1 MTAPSASPA
10 ESAPVHAPRLC
21 RDCNA
26 PIFWA
31 QVLDDRGQRVP
42 RDGAKGWKAIPV
54 DAQPDPDGTVIL
66 FHREG
71 EGIVA
76 RILRRREDA
85 PAGAKLRR
93 SHWPRCRKN
102 ARRR

>member
-1 MTAPSASPA
+1 MTAPNASPA
-10 ESAPVHAPRLC
+10 ESASAHAPRVC
-21 RDCNA
+21 RDCGE
-26 PIFWA
+26 PIYWC
-31 QVLDDRGQRVP
+31 QVLDERGRRVR
-42 RDGAKGWKAIPV
+42 RDDSKGWKAIPV
-54 DAQPDPDGTVIL
+54 DAQPDPEGTVVL

-76 RILRRREDA
+76 RILRRGEPG